1 MDRNIIRNIA
11 EIFDSVKDVRDVMI
25 ANDMEE
31 ISVEIPL
38 KFKVTLD
45 ELNDC
50 PNDTLEDIIYKDK
63 NWTDAVE
70 SGDIRVEKVEEK

>member
-11 EIFDSVKDVRDVMI
+11 EICDSVKDVRDVMI

-38 KFKVTLD
+38 KFKITLD
-45 ELNDC
+45 ELNDN
-50 PNDTLEDIIYKDK
+50 PNDTLETIINEDRK
-63 NWTDAVE
+63 WRDAVE
-70 SGDIRVEKVEEK
+70 YGDIRVEKVEE